1 MLALVQVQFGN
12 FPPGVTCGLLLHSP
26 EAGQTEAS
34 QQAITGSTG
43 KKKKLKCTDNLKDL
57 FH

>member
-26 EAGQTEAS
+26 EAGQTKAS
-34 QQAITGSTG
+34 QQAISSSTE
-43 KKKKLKCTDNLKDL
+43 KKNKQKKN
-57 FH
+57 